1 MVIVNLLLLAAP
13 RLYCTTEA
21 IRQEQEVISARAN
34 FGGDLSGVGLRINT
48 IKQLGAGSNL
58 LSKLSLGRIIGS
70 GFHSSSAGFQTAT

>member
-1 MVIVNLLLLAAP
+1 MPTWSLLISSSLQ
-13 RLYCTTEA
+13 LYCTTEA

-70 GFHSSSAGFQTAT
+70 GFHSPSAGFQPAI